1 MMTFEPDFEVRGPT
15 DFMKEQLSTSSVP
28 RRAILRTP
36 DTRAIFEGAAIF
48 DSFGMYDNV
57 RITFTRVP
65 TRGPKSAVPMISWNA
80 SQSRTQLERAVYSE
94 LSEPKT
100 QGPSLRLMKI
110 SELPF
115 TPMPCATATVPGALE
130 MKVPICVSLH
140 EHQTTQGNS
149 AWSSPMMSLAR
160 AKNYLRVTFSSMSGY
175 GFSTCR
181 GFSRQRLR
189 RRMAAPRSRSAA
201 RGPTSKASPAAS
213 ATGPPHKL
221 TQALKN
227 EIRSV
232 EVASVVKRRIHQLTW
247 TFLQLEAAPDRLQ
260 RRRVL

>member
-1 MMTFEPDFEVRGPT
+1 MAFEPDFEVRGPT
-15 DFMKEQLSTSSVP
+15 DFTKEQLSTSSVP

-48 DSFGMYDNV
+48 DSFGMYDSV

-65 TRGPKSAVPMISWNA
+65 TRGPKNAVPMISWNA

-140 EHQTTQGNS
+140 EHQPTTQGNS

-175 GFSTCR
+175 GFSTSR

-189 RRMAAPRSRSAA
+189 RRIAAPRSRSAA
-201 RGPTSKASPAAS
+201 RGPTSKPVQRPARPVHHTNSPR
-213 ATGPPHKL
+213 H
-221 TQALKN
+221 
-227 EIRSV
+227 
-232 EVASVVKRRIHQLTW
+232 
-247 TFLQLEAAPDRLQ
+247 
-260 RRRVL
+260 